1 MADSN
6 NLISATATG
15 DPATP
20 TLDALKELPLPPVIP
35 YTPHTIGWAI
45 LAGILLLLILWSL
58 WRRHKRRLA
67 NRYRVEALAELDQIE
82 QALGTE
88 PSAAIRLPVLIKRVA
103 LTCASR
109 ADIASLSGDAWLQ
122 WLDSSL
128 PQAGF
133 LEAPGKLIPT
143 LAYGSPN
150 ADSTE
155 LHALLALTR
164 RWIREHHVHL

>member
-1 MADSN
+1 MADS

-15 DPATP
+15 EPAAP
-20 TLDALKELPLPPVIP
+20 TLDALKELPLPPVVP

-45 LAGILLLLILWSL
+45 LAGILVLLILWSL

-88 PSAAIRLPVLIKRVA
+88 PIAATRLPVLIKRVA
-103 LTCASR
+103 LTCAPR

-122 WLDSSL
+122 WLEASL

-133 LEAPGKLIPT
+133 LDAPGKLIPA
-143 LAYGSPN
+143 LAYGSPPTN
-150 ADSTE
+150 TQE
-155 LHALLALTR
+155 LSALLTLTR
-164 RWIREHHVHL
+164 RWIKEHHVRV